1 MYSAKSEIP
10 TSCTAATAADA
21 GAAVAA
27 IAAMNP
33 KANHLGWC
41 QNRRKSWEK
50 LPLPQLVSLP
60 DF

>member
-27 IAAMNP
+27 IAAMN
-33 KANHLGWC
+33 
-41 QNRRKSWEK
+41 
-50 LPLPQLVSLP
+50 VFFSLQRI
-60 DF
+60 